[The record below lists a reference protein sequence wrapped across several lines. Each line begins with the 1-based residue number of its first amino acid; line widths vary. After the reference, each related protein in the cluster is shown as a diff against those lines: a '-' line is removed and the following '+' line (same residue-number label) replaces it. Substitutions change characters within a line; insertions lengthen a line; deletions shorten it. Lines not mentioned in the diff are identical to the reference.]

1 MKELLT
7 DKFAEEAEA
16 EQTYCG
22 CGPQCQAVWDTDACD
37 DALGGCHTCGE
48 RIEWQSNNG
57 GNINMDD
64 ACRIVANDF
73 PSGPCEVCNP
83 DTCDGN
89 EAPAPP
95 ATGVCSDGQ
104 IYVVNNCG
112 ETLRHGSLAGTKT
125 IQSGCE
131 DLLGHAQRI
140 WVGSAD
146 SKVSDDH
153 ITLFEYTYWLP
164 PWSDHF
170 QINWDVSLLT
180 GYNYP
185 VKVENNDQTLLDVT
199 GPSCGGADQGLF
211 PCSQE
216 ANTCV
221 ENTDKWK
228 PTCAGCNSSC
238 CDMNWVTNKLD
249 HRCDP
254 PDIDNT
260 QNIVLTFCPNE
271 NEP

>member
-89 EAPAPP
+89 EAPAP
-95 ATGVCSDGQ
+95 AAGVCSDGQ

-112 ETLRHGSLAGTKT
+112 ETLRHGSSEGTKT
-125 IQSGCE
+125 IQSGCQ
-131 DLLGHAQRI
+131 DLLGPGQRI
-140 WVGSAD
+140 WVGPDD
-146 SKVSDDH
+146 SVVFNDH
-153 ITLFEYTYWLP
+153 MTLLEYTSTP
-164 PWSDHF
+164 PSHNGYF
-170 QINWDVSLLT
+170 KINWDVSLLT

-199 GPSCGGADQGLF
+199 GPSCGGLEEGLF

-216 ANTCV
+216 ACV
-221 ENTDKWK
+221 YDTPKWQT
-228 PTCAGCNSSC
+228 TCAGCNSSC
-238 CDMNWVTNKLD
+238 CDYIGSS
-249 HRCDP
+249 CDP
-254 PDIDNT
+254 PAITNT
-260 QNIVLTFCPNE
+260 QNMKVTFCPNP